1 MIKKLVSKL
10 KENWATKENRSRI
23 VRLGVLGLCL
33 IWTVFVYNFVSSVE
47 IFPPSELEPLV
58 GIEPPVEISADI
70 NATQGS
76 SAPQNSKPVIPV
88 TKK

>member
-33 IWTVFVYNFVSSVE
+33 IWTVFVFNFVNSVE

-76 SAPQNSKPVIPV
+76 SVQPNSKPANPV